1 MTNERFQE
9 LVKELRDQSMDTMLK
24 KNANYADADRLHNF
38 KVGAAITGGT
48 PAQAALGYMAKH
60 LASLQ
65 DKVRKNDFHDREDLL
80 EKCQDIINYV
90 VFIWCCGNEEME
102 KYAREAAAPTR
113 QPLPINTCHN
123 DQVHTLSGAST
134 DKRTLT
140 PDSCIHVTIPRMT
153 NTEREVE
160 ALSKDAIERR

>member
-9 LVKELRDQSMDTMLK
+9 LVKELRDKSMDTMLK
-24 KNANYADADRLHNF
+24 KNANYADEDRLHNF

-60 LASLQ
+60 LVSLQ

-90 VFIWCCGNEEME
+90 VFIWCCGNEELE
-102 KYAREAAAPTR
+102 KSETSVFLYQSETSPG
-113 QPLPINTCHN
+113 
-123 DQVHTLSGAST
+123 DG
-134 DKRTLT
+134 D
-140 PDSCIHVTIPRMT
+140 
-153 NTEREVE
+153 
-160 ALSKDAIERR
+160 

>member
-9 LVKELRDQSMDTMLK
+9 LVKELRDKSMDTMLK

-102 KYAREAAAPTR
+102 KYAQSCGAVGYPGRFIQKPVED
-113 QPLPINTCHN
+113 LP
-123 DQVHTLSGAST
+123 ST
-134 DKRTLT
+134 STAKQTLT
-140 PDSCIHVTIPRMT
+140 PDGGIHVSAR
-153 NTEREVE
+153 N
-160 ALSKDAIERR
+160 

>member
-9 LVKELRDQSMDTMLK
+9 LVKELRDKSMDTMLK
-24 KNANYADADRLHNF
+24 KNANYADEDRLHNF

-90 VFIWCCGNEEME
+90 VFIWCCGNEERD
-102 KYAREAAAPTR
+102 KYT
-113 QPLPINTCHN
+113 QGC
-123 DQVHTLSGAST
+123 
-134 DKRTLT
+134 
-140 PDSCIHVTIPRMT
+140 DSIT
-153 NTEREVE
+153 NM
-160 ALSKDAIERR
+160 

>member
-9 LVKELRDQSMDTMLK
+9 LVKELRDKSMDTMLK

-102 KYAREAAAPTR
+102 KYTQGCGTVGYPGMFIQKRVEDLT
-113 QPLPINTCHN
+113 
-123 DQVHTLSGAST
+123 ST
-134 DKRTLT
+134 STAKQALT
-140 PDSCIHVTIPRMT
+140 PDDCIHITAR
-153 NTEREVE
+153 N
-160 ALSKDAIERR
+160 

>member
-9 LVKELRDQSMDTMLK
+9 LVKELRDKSMDTMLK

-102 KYAREAAAPTR
+102 KYT
-113 QPLPINTCHN
+113 QSC
-123 DQVHTLSGAST
+123 GAVGYPGMFIQKRVEDLTST
-134 DKRTLT
+134 STAKQALT
-140 PDSCIHVTIPRMT
+140 PDDCIHITAR
-153 NTEREVE
+153 N
-160 ALSKDAIERR
+160 

>member
-9 LVKELRDQSMDTMLK
+9 LVKELRDKSMDTMLK

-102 KYAREAAAPTR
+102 KYAREAAAPTG
-113 QPLPINTCHN
+113 QPLPNNYEPTPVERVN
-123 DQVHTLSGAST
+123 GYYDQAKLRKAPSLDELIRFETG
-134 DKRTLT
+134 
-140 PDSCIHVTIPRMT
+140 
-153 NTEREVE
+153 N
-160 ALSKDAIERR
+160 

>member
-9 LVKELRDQSMDTMLK
+9 LVKELRDKSMDTMLK

-102 KYAREAAAPTR
+102 KYA
-113 QPLPINTCHN
+113 QGC
-123 DQVHTLSGAST
+123 
-134 DKRTLT
+134 
-140 PDSCIHVTIPRMT
+140 DSIT
-153 NTEREVE
+153 NM
-160 ALSKDAIERR
+160 

>member
-9 LVKELRDQSMDTMLK
+9 LVKELRDKSMDTMLK
-24 KNANYADADRLHNF
+24 KNAGYADEDRLHNF

-60 LASLQ
+60 LAALQ

-102 KYAREAAAPTR
+102 KYT
-113 QPLPINTCHN
+113 QGC
-123 DQVHTLSGAST
+123 GAVGYPGRFIQKRVEDLTST
-134 DKRTLT
+134 STAKQALT
-140 PDSCIHVTIPRMT
+140 PDDCNHITAR
-153 NTEREVE
+153 N
-160 ALSKDAIERR
+160 

>member
-9 LVKELRDQSMDTMLK
+9 LVKELRDKSMDTMLK
-24 KNANYADADRLHNF
+24 KNANYADEDRLHNF

-102 KYAREAAAPTR
+102 KYTQRCDGVMRGAKTSEPITGESLPVERANGYFDQAKMRKAPSLDELIRFET
-113 QPLPINTCHN
+113 
-123 DQVHTLSGAST
+123 GG
-134 DKRTLT
+134 
-140 PDSCIHVTIPRMT
+140 
-153 NTEREVE
+153 
-160 ALSKDAIERR
+160 

>member
-9 LVKELRDQSMDTMLK
+9 LVKELRDKSMDTMLK
-24 KNANYADADRLHNF
+24 KNAGYADEDRLHNF

-102 KYAREAAAPTR
+102 KYT
-113 QPLPINTCHN
+113 QGC
-123 DQVHTLSGAST
+123 GAVGYPGRFIQKRVEDRPETST
-134 DKRTLT
+134 AKQALT
-140 PDSCIHVTIPRMT
+140 PDDCIHITAR
-153 NTEREVE
+153 N
-160 ALSKDAIERR
+160 

>member
-9 LVKELRDQSMDTMLK
+9 LVKELRDKSMDTMLK
-24 KNANYADADRLHNF
+24 KNANYADEDRLHNF

-102 KYAREAAAPTR
+102 KYTQGCGAVGYPGMFIQKRVED
-113 QPLPINTCHN
+113 L
-123 DQVHTLSGAST
+123 AST
-134 DKRTLT
+134 STAKQALT
-140 PDSCIHVTIPRMT
+140 PDDCIHITAR
-153 NTEREVE
+153 N
-160 ALSKDAIERR
+160 

>member
-9 LVKELRDQSMDTMLK
+9 LVKELRDKSMDTMLK
-24 KNANYADADRLHNF
+24 KNANYADEDRLHNF

-65 DKVRKNDFHDREDLL
+65 DKVRKDDFHDREDLL

-102 KYAREAAAPTR
+102 KYKQEQLQNIVKQLAE
-113 QPLPINTCHN
+113 N
-123 DQVHTLSGAST
+123 DE
-134 DKRTLT
+134 
-140 PDSCIHVTIPRMT
+140 TIEKLR
-153 NTEREVE
+153 NEISRLENRS
-160 ALSKDAIERR
+160 LIERICNK

>member
-9 LVKELRDQSMDTMLK
+9 LVKELRDKSMDTMLK

-102 KYAREAAAPTR
+102 KYTQR
-113 QPLPINTCHN
+113 C
-123 DQVHTLSGAST
+123 GAVAYPGMFIQKRVEDRPETST
-134 DKRTLT
+134 AKQALT
-140 PDSCIHVTIPRMT
+140 PDDCIHITAR
-153 NTEREVE
+153 N
-160 ALSKDAIERR
+160 

>member
-9 LVKELRDQSMDTMLK
+9 LVKELRDKSMDTMLK
-24 KNANYADADRLHNF
+24 KNAGYADEDRLHNF

-102 KYAREAAAPTR
+102 KYAQSFGRNEPIPCN
-113 QPLPINTCHN
+113 PLPLNTWPS
-123 DQVHTLSGAST
+123 DQIHSLSGAST
-134 DKRTLT
+134 DKRALT
-140 PDSCIHVTIPRMT
+140 PDDCIHITAR
-153 NTEREVE
+153 N
-160 ALSKDAIERR
+160 

>member
-9 LVKELRDQSMDTMLK
+9 LVKELRDKSMDTMLK

-65 DKVRKNDFHDREDLL
+65 DKVQKNDFHDREDLL

-102 KYAREAAAPTR
+102 KYKQRCEGVMRGTKTNEPITGES
-113 QPLPINTCHN
+113 LPVERVNGYF
-123 DQVHTLSGAST
+123 DQVKTMQGPTL
-134 DKRTLT
+134 D
-140 PDSCIHVTIPRMT
+140 
-153 NTEREVE
+153 ERIRFETGN
-160 ALSKDAIERR
+160 

>member
-9 LVKELRDQSMDTMLK
+9 LVKELRDKSMDTMLK
-24 KNANYADADRLHNF
+24 KNANYADEDRLHNF

-102 KYAREAAAPTR
+102 KYVREADAPTG
-113 QPLPINTCHN
+113 QSLPN
-123 DQVHTLSGAST
+123 VYEPSALEPLSGAKT
-134 DKRTLT
+134 NGYFDQRTANQTRT
-140 PDSCIHVTIPRMT
+140 PDDCIHVSAR
-153 NTEREVE
+153 N
-160 ALSKDAIERR
+160 